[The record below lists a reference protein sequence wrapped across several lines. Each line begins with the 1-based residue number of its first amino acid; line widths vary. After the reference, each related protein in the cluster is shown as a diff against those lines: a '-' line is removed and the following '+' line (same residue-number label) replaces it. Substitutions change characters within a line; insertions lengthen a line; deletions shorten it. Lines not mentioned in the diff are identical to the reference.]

1 MPFKFFNSLSGRKS
15 KKESQGP
22 SRYYENFPTPQPHN
36 SPRRSSSS
44 GSGSWRSFGRFARSD
59 TSSENHYYPGGEKYM
74 YQQRDYRPPRGVT
87 VVEAPEEYDSNDG
100 SAGYSPRSESE
111 SSQSTASRPSRER
124 ALIDA
129 LEDPRGE
136 VDEHAE
142 PERSMSPSTVD
153 DAASPVVEEPQEPTP
168 MPMPAPM
175 PLYTPVP
182 GPLPMPMPQADPV
195 VLPRAMSPTSVTSSS
210 RSRGPSY
217 RRERSVDARRARV
230 ETDNESEDSYEHE
243 LERETESRRG
253 YHSRRYEP
261 PVESRSRDRTY
272 SDRSYSRS
280 ERRDHD
286 RSTSHSH
293 SRSRHDED
301 RRHYPE
307 VSASFRSVQLT
318 GLMLHCRHQEVGAA
332 RRILPHTDRDQSH
345 RK

>member
-1 MPFKFFNSLSGRKS
+1 
-15 KKESQGP
+15 
-22 SRYYENFPTPQPHN
+22 
-36 SPRRSSSS
+36 
-44 GSGSWRSFGRFARSD
+44 
-59 TSSENHYYPGGEKYM
+59 M

-195 VLPRAMSPTSVTSSS
+195 VLQRAMSPTSVTSSS
-210 RSRGPSY
+210 RSRGTSY

-261 PVESRSRDRTY
+261 PVESRSHDRTY

-307 VSASFRSVQLT
+307 APRSRSGSSHT
-318 GLMLHCRHQEVGAA
+318 SSHRSRSKPQEV
-332 RRILPHTDRDQSH
+332 ILMVDSDVSLEIGNQRDGFKSYKSH
-345 RK
+345 VEDKRAMPYTHSKGSRGEDVYVIPGGTNVIIQDQYGREVHRYATGDAEGGS